1 MTEPLV
7 GAAPSVETDIARIG
21 PAEPGA
27 TATSAES
34 IADTHGRATVRAVC
48 AALCYQG
55 YAFALLGVGAP
66 YIAKGFG
73 LNDAGMAGMFAL
85 ISLNSIAAL
94 VLSRMADRFGRRRI
108 VLAALIVTPLCSL
121 GAALSGA
128 LAWFIAFEIVAYAA
142 IAATFASSFV
152 MLAEALPIAER
163 AKGQGYAGLA
173 TGTGGGLCVILAP
186 VLVHFGLSWRWLFA
200 VPAIGIV
207 LVPAPAR
214 MIPESARWEQ
224 AAATGAA
231 AKSRFVDL
239 FARAWRRRTIPLTIA
254 TLTGEAAG
262 AATATYIN
270 YHAVT
275 VVGLT
280 PAQGSAVMLIGG
292 TISTIGLAIGASL
305 AEAIGRV
312 RSVAALASASVLGVL
327 AFYWGPPVHFAYPT
341 LWLVLAYSWF
351 GTAGRGT
358 IVAANTGVTELFPT
372 ALRGAIMGWLTF
384 CVAVAAVG
392 AQVVIALLAKSFGG
406 LSIVVGWIALL
417 SLPTALVWIL
427 FIDETRGLSLEAAAG
442 ETLSQPV
449 AAGADS

>member
-7 GAAPSVETDIARIG
+7 GAAASAETTIVGIG
-21 PAEPGA
+21 AAEPSA
-27 TATSAES
+27 TVTSPAAAE
-34 IADTHGRATVRAVC
+34 THSQATVRAVC
-48 AALCYQG
+48 AVLVYQG

-66 YIAKGFG
+66 YIGKGFG

-108 VLAALIVTPLCSL
+108 LLMALIVTPLCSL

-163 AKGQGYAGLA
+163 ARGQGYAGLA
-173 TGTGGGLCVILAP
+173 IGTGGGLCVILAP
-186 VLVHFGLSWRWLFA
+186 VLMHFGISWRWLFA

-207 LVPAPAR
+207 WVPVLAE

-231 AKSRFVDL
+231 AESRFADL
-239 FARAWRRRTIPLTIA
+239 FARAYRRRTIPLTITA
-254 TLTGEAAG
+254 LLGEAAG
-262 AATATYIN
+262 AAVATYIN
-270 YHAVT
+270 YHAIT

-280 PAQGSAVMLIGG
+280 PARGSAVMLIGG
-292 TISTIGLAIGASL
+292 TVSTIGLAIGASM
-305 AEAIGRV
+305 AERIGRV
-312 RSVAALASASVLGVL
+312 RAVAALASASVIGVL
-327 AFYWGPPVHFAYPT
+327 AFYWGPPAHFACPT
-341 LWLVLAYSWF
+341 LWLVVAYSWF
-351 GTAGRGT
+351 GTAGRGSV
-358 IVAANTGVTELFPT
+358 VAANAAVTELFPT

-406 LSIVVGWIALL
+406 LSVVVGWIALL
-417 SLPTALVWIL
+417 SIPCALVWIL
-427 FIDETRGLSLEAAAG
+427 FIDETRGLSLEAAALG
-442 ETLSQPV
+442 
-449 AAGADS
+449 AAQRSL